1 MLRDRKRTFSL
12 ILAMVLTGCASVPQ
26 EDESFRSIGT
36 SVDDRTTERYL
47 RREIIALGDQRPL
60 RVKVRVFNGSVL
72 LVGEVER
79 FYAKNYLQNKAE
91 ALREVNRI
99 FNRISVVGT
108 LPKYQGLDD
117 LLLAGRVR
125 FALAAIEEF
134 DNVDMDYLV
143 DRSSIYLM
151 GIVTPKK
158 AQIAI
163 DRLALIEGVG
173 SIVVAF
179 DYLEE

>member
-12 ILAMVLTGCASVPQ
+12 ILAMVLGGCASVPQ
-26 EDESFRSIGT
+26 EDQSFRSVGT
-36 SVDDRTTERYL
+36 TVDDRTTERYL

-79 FYAKNYLQNKAE
+79 LYARDYLQNKADR
-91 ALREVNRI
+91 LRQVNRVL
-99 FNRISVVGT
+99 NRISVVDK
-108 LPKYQGLDD
+108 LPKYQGVDD

-125 FALAAIEEF
+125 FALAAIEEL

-143 DRSSIYLM
+143 DRTNIYLL
-151 GIVTPKK
+151 GIVTPK
-158 AQIAI
+158 QGRIVV

-179 DYLEE
+179 DYLEQ